1 MVIHWGEDHWTGMVV
16 NVWVLVFI
24 FLDSIFIN
32 LFKQLNFSWDKK
44 KELMQ
49 AIVYNVETIEFYIN

>member
-1 MVIHWGEDHWTGMVV
+1 MVIHWEDHWTGMVV
-16 NVWVLVFI
+16 NVWLSVFI

-44 KELMQ
+44 EELMQ
-49 AIVYNVETIEFYIN
+49 AIAYNVETIEFYIN